1 MKAKSLQKSRAE
13 TSAGSEFLSFFVS
26 YSRLLADFLSHLEKR
41 VKLIKFEA
49 KKGFFGT
56 WKVEKPHLHPN
67 STMFMP
73 LDRL

>member
-1 MKAKSLQKSRAE
+1 MAKCITKRPTKCLTKSV
-13 TSAGSEFLSFFVS
+13 FVS

-67 STMFMP
+67 STLFMS